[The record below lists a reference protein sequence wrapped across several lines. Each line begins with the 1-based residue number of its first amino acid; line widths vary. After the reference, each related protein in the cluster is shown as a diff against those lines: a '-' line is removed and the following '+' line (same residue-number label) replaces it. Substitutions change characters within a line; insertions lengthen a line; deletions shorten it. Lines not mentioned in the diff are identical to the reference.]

1 MLGLRVFWTALQ
13 RRNLKSIGQSQET
26 SGQVLMKKCLTGE
39 VRERLGLNILPQEYN
54 QYANECEN
62 SIVKKPNDSKCKV
75 KYNWE
80 SVVKNI

>member
-1 MLGLRVFWTALQ
+1 MLGLRVFQTALQ

-80 SVVKNI
+80 NVVKNI